1 MGKWTIIKSGAPC
14 HCSSAS
20 LEEKK
25 HWRNIGIFE
34 RGSRNW
40 HPRSRRQ
47 SIFQEENQPRVAV
60 GEERRGESE
69 GERVARKMT
78 INNWYNAARPSFRR
92 RRRAPLPLPVCLSVC
107 APLSLLLQRKW
118 RKSERRPRVR
128 RETRSVIVRR
138 KANAIAARR
147 PAAAPSSY
155 RIASRPDGFWI
166 ENESATADTL
176 LPSPGSDGGCVSSLG

>member
-1 MGKWTIIKSGAPC
+1 MGKWTIIKSAEHRAIVRAPKP
-14 HCSSAS
+14 
-20 LEEKK
+20 EEKK

-69 GERVARKMT
+69 GGRERVARKMT

-92 RRRAPLPLPVCLSVC
+92 RRRAPLPLPVC

-118 RKSERRPRVR
+118 RKSERRSRVR